1 MNHETKDNA
10 CKYCQCVDCIVYNCP
25 GQARHCNYPCHQATT
40 KCPDYKQAKEST
52 DAVECI

>member
-10 CKYCQCVDCIVYNCP
+10 CKYCQCVDCIVYDCP

-40 KCPDYKQAKEST
+40 KCPDYKQAKDST
-52 DAVECI
+52 DQ